1 MACVI
6 PILILGNHQCP
17 HLPQYAVQMTWLPS
31 SLWLIQ
37 GSALS
42 MLKCFG
48 TFIFT
53 RDVEFLPKESSA
65 ISIQDTSQ
73 GPHLKAIYLSQR
85 NLVLLRLNL
94 SRQSDPIIKTT
105 LTKLDC
111 FQSNILL
118 HRPKLFAYGFF
129 SALSE
134 LSLCPMFHAWK
145 HTWCFLS
152 VTGKTIQSRKALPTR
167 HFTLGVVFSYA
178 SCCAISLVIQA
189 KLTPGR
195 IFNLFITFW

>member
-1 MACVI
+1 
-6 PILILGNHQCP
+6 
-17 HLPQYAVQMTWLPS
+17 
-31 SLWLIQ
+31 
-37 GSALS
+37 

-94 SRQSDPIIKTT
+94 SRQSDPIIIII

-129 SALSE
+129 FCFVRAFFVSNVPCLKTHLMFPVCNWKNNTKQEGTSH
-134 LSLCPMFHAWK
+134 SPFYSGSCFFLCKLLCNFTSH
-145 HTWCFLS
+145 S
-152 VTGKTIQSRKALPTR
+152 SKAYIR
-167 HFTLGVVFSYA
+167 QDF
-178 SCCAISLVIQA
+178 
-189 KLTPGR
+189 
-195 IFNLFITFW
+195 